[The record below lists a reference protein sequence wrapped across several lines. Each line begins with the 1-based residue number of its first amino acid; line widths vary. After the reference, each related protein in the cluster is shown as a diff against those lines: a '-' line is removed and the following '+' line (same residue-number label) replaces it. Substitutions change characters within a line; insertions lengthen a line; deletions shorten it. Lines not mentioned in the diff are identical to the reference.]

1 MENIQLNEKLTNYKR
16 WAFNFLIY
24 LVILNIAV
32 AYVVINFAEGL
43 HDSVR
48 FSQNMLIFSVI
59 GTVILIAGI
68 IFTILSIVKKEEKN
82 YQYYISIIG
91 YIFFTVSSIILPLF
105 N

>member
-1 MENIQLNEKLTNYKR
+1 MENIQLKKPTNYKR
-16 WAFNFLIY
+16 WAFKFLIY

-32 AYVVINFAEGL
+32 AYVVINFAEGF
-43 HDSVR
+43 HEFAR

-59 GTVILIAGI
+59 GTAILIAGI

-91 YIFFTVSSIILPLF
+91 YIFFTVSSIMLPLF